1 MQKETLIDKNVA
13 KERLIF
19 DKVKKKS
26 KPSLI
31 VSSRNDEK
39 KLTSHGLQSNK
50 YGVL

>member
-1 MQKETLIDKNVA
+1 LIDKNVA

-31 VSSRNDEK
+31 VSS
-39 KLTSHGLQSNK
+39 
-50 YGVL
+50 

>member
-31 VSSRNDEK
+31 VSS
-39 KLTSHGLQSNK
+39 
-50 YGVL
+50 